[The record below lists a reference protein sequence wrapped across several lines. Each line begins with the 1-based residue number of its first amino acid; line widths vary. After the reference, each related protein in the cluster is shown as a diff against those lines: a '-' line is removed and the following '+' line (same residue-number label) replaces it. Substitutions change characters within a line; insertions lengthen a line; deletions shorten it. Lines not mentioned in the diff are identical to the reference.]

1 MRKYNLFQLSG
12 LLLLTFLIVLTSPSY
27 TQTFNAITLMSPNAE
42 VNGGFGFP
50 VSGAGDVNQDGF
62 ADVIVGAI
70 LEDPGTSPDDAGR
83 AYIFS
88 GQDGGLLFELIS
100 PNEELGGNFGNSV
113 SGAGD
118 VNLDGFA
125 DVIVGA
131 DRESPGPSPD
141 FAGRA
146 YIFSGQDGSLIF
158 ELISPNEEVNG
169 EFGSSVS
176 SAGDVNGDGFADVIV
191 GARQESPGTSP
202 DFAGRAYI
210 FSGQDGGLLFEL
222 ISPNEEALGLF
233 GTSVSGAGDVN
244 QDSFADVIVGASSE
258 GPGTSPDG
266 AGRAYIFSGQD
277 GGLLFELISPNE
289 EFNGNFGF
297 SVSGAGDVNQD
308 GFADV
313 IVGAWLESPG
323 TSPHGA
329 GRAYIFNGQDGSLL
343 FVLISPDEE
352 FDGNF
357 GFSVSGAGD
366 VNQDGFA
373 DVIVGALYEDL
384 DHDDAGSAYIFSGQ
398 AGSLLFALISP
409 NPQVLGQFGVSVS
422 GAGDVN
428 QDGFADVIVGA
439 WAELQSGRAYI
450 FVSSGGQQPG
460 FRINAG
466 GPDYTD
472 TNGNLFV
479 ADQAYATGS
488 FGYVGGRAR
497 TFSNPIGNTED
508 DPLYQDLRL
517 VFNGS
522 FFYRFDVSSAATFE
536 VTLYLMAPALSGP
549 GNIVMDVLA
558 EGEVVL
564 DNLDVKVQ
572 AGGVYRALI
581 KTFTVNVSD
590 GRLDLKFVK
599 VNKAA
604 LVCAIAVVQQ
614 SGTAPLPKGA
624 GAKEGLVAEA
634 PREFQLFQNYP
645 NPFNPE
651 TEIRFALPQASHIV
665 VKIFNLLGAEIRS
678 LVDEQRE
685 TGYHRVRWDGK
696 DNHGN
701 AVSSGI
707 YFYHLNAPS
716 TGSGRAFSQVKKM
729 SLVR

>member
-1 MRKYNLFQLSG
+1 MRKYNWFELSG
-12 LLLLTFLIVLTSPSY
+12 LLLTFLIVLTSPSY
-27 TQTFNAITLMSPNAE
+27 TQTFNIVTLMSPNE
-42 VNGGFGFP
+42 DEFGAFGWS
-50 VSGAGDVNQDGF
+50 VSGVGDVNQDGF
-62 ADVIVGAI
+62 ADVIVGAPY
-70 LEDPGTSPDDAGR
+70 ERTSNNTIFSAGQ
-83 AYIFS
+83 AYILS
-88 GQDGGLLFELIS
+88 GQDGSLLFELIS
-100 PNEELGGNFGNSV
+100 PNEEAYGYFGYSV
-113 SGAGD
+113 SDAGD
-118 VNLDGFA
+118 
-125 DVIVGA
+125 I
-131 DRESPGPSPD
+131 
-141 FAGRA
+141 
-146 YIFSGQDGSLIF
+146 
-158 ELISPNEEVNG
+158 
-169 EFGSSVS
+169 
-176 SAGDVNGDGFADVIV
+176 NGDGFADVIV
-191 GARQESPGTSP
+191 GA
-202 DFAGRAYI
+202 Y
-210 FSGQDGGLLFEL
+210 
-222 ISPNEEALGLF
+222 NEDP
-233 GTSVSGAGDVN
+233 S
-244 QDSFADVIVGASSE
+244 
-258 GPGTSPDG
+258 TSPDG

-277 GGLLFELISPNE
+277 GSLLFELMSPNEEAFGYFGYSVSDAGDINGDGFADVIVGAYSEGPSTSPDNAGRAYIFSGQDGSLLFELISPNE
-289 EFNGNFGF
+289 ELFGSFGNSVSSAGEVNQDGFADVIVGAYGEGPSTSPDGAGRTYIFSGQDGSLLFELISPNEEAFGLFGASVSGAGDVNQDGFPDVIVGAYNEVIDNFGAVGRAYIF
-297 SVSGAGDVNQD
+297 SGHDGSLLFELISPNIQSASLFGISVSGAGDVNQD

-313 IVGAWLESPG
+313 IVGDPG
-323 TSPHGA
+323 EDMILLDV
-329 GRAYIFNGQDGSLL
+329 GRAYIF
-343 FVLISPDEE
+343 
-352 FDGNF
+352 
-357 GFSVSGAGD
+357 A
-366 VNQDGFA
+366 
-373 DVIVGALYEDL
+373 
-384 DHDDAGSAYIFSGQ
+384 
-398 AGSLLFALISP
+398 
-409 NPQVLGQFGVSVS
+409 
-422 GAGDVN
+422 
-428 QDGFADVIVGA
+428 
-439 WAELQSGRAYI
+439 
-450 FVSSGGQQPG
+450 SSGGQQPG

-466 GPDYTD
+466 GPNYTD

-488 FGYVGGRAR
+488 FGYVGGSAR
-497 TFSNPIGNTED
+497 TFNNPIGNTDD

-517 VFNGS
+517 VRNGS
-522 FFYRFDVSSAATFE
+522 FFYRFDVSAAATFE

-549 GNIVMDVLA
+549 GNIIMDVLA

-590 GRLDLKFVK
+590 GRLDLKFAK

-604 LVCAIAVVQQ
+604 LICAIAVVRQ